1 MSPSKFG
8 EVDFSRERLV
18 TAEAWITAILLGFV
32 DAVWK
37 NWWEMQQ

>member
-1 MSPSKFG
+1 MSPLKFG
-8 EVDFSRERLV
+8 EVDWLA